1 MTLSTNFVVLE
12 AVEVIEN
19 VISDT
24 MNWSNDL
31 YDSLRSFEKITKQI
45 VIKMKE
51 LTESVEVIDMT
62 EGMAIERMERVSLVH
77 THNYML

>member
-1 MTLSTNFVVLE
+1 MTLSTDNVVLE
-12 AVEVIEN
+12 AVGVIKN
-19 VISDT
+19 VLSDT

-31 YDSLRSFEKITKQI
+31 YDSLRSFDKITKSI
-45 VIKMKE
+45 MINMKE

-77 THNYML
+77 THNYMS